1 MLRRKKVLASII
13 VGAALLALLIGGTA
27 FAQGPDQPTPP
38 AGQKTAIMET
48 FWQSLADH
56 FSVSVDELHNAVADA
71 AAEAIQPLID
81 DGKIPQDRADTLID
95 NIREGKMGQ
104 FFMPN
109 RRPPQ
114 RRQQAF
120 RVERQLLK
128 TAADQLNMEPREV
141 LGEMVAGKTL
151 AQVVEDHNGD
161 ADAVITAV
169 QESANEMIDKAL
181 SNGHLTQEQADK
193 AKERVQSFLDKNGLD
208 ITARQL
214 MAPFR
219 RQGRHGHHGFGPQGG
234 PQGPGLQGGPQGPA
248 PQGGPQPPQ
257 GQPQ

>member
-13 VGAALLALLIGGTA
+13 LGAALLVLVIGGTA

-38 AGQKTAIMET
+38 AGQETAIMET

-56 FSVSVDELHNAVADA
+56 FSVSVDEIHNAVADA
-71 AAEAIQPLID
+71 AADAIQPLID
-81 DGKIPQDRADTLID
+81 DGKIPQDRADELIG
-95 NIREGKMGQ
+95 NIREGKMGP
-104 FFMPN
+104 FFMPH
-109 RRPPQ
+109 RRAS
-114 RRQQAF
+114 RKQQQQKV
-120 RVERQLLK
+120 RLEQQLLK
-128 TAADQLNMEPREV
+128 AAADQLNMEPREV

-151 AQVVEDHNGD
+151 AQVVEEHGGD

-169 QESANEMIDKAL
+169 QTTANAAIDKAL
-181 SNGHLTQEQADK
+181 ANGNITQEQADK
-193 AKERVQSFLDKNGLD
+193 AKEKIQTFLDKNGLD

-214 MAPFR
+214 RSPLR
-219 RQGRHGHHGFGPQGG
+219 RPGQQGCSGQPGFGQQGRG
-234 PQGPGLQGGPQGPA
+234 PQGPG